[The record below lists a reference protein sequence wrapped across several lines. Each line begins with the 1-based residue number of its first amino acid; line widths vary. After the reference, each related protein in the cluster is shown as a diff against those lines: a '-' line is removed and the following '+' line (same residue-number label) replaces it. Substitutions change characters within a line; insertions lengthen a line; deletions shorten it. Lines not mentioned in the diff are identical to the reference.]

1 MIELVDGRYYIG
13 FWFCDG
19 GDRDWMACAWR
30 ETDRWVLKHRWRYYN
45 SPDPFDPN
53 DRKSWHSCFALRSK
67 KTEEDIIRDVEKL
80 GRTIAGL
87 VFRNPGGFSACLIR
101 SDDLDKVMFE
111 MAKMD
116 WAHIKRQRASK
127 NRRRTR

>member
-30 ETDRWVLKHRWRYYN
+30 DDTRWVLQHRWRYYN
-45 SPDPFDPN
+45 SPDPFDLK
-53 DRKSWHSCFALRSK
+53 DRKNWHSAAALCSE
-67 KTEEDIIRDVEKL
+67 KTEEDVIRNVEQI
-80 GRTIAGL
+80 GRTIAGF
-87 VFRNPGGFSACLIR
+87 VFRNPDGFSACLIQ
-101 SDDLDKVMFE
+101 SDNLDKVIFE

-116 WAHIKRQRASK
+116 WAHIKK
-127 NRRRTR
+127 ERTQKKGGRTE